1 MENTSLFAMVIR
13 KNRVTVKLKQMAHSG
28 LFLIRFKQFY
38 WIKTVDVGT
47 IWTWIVGINGE
58 LADHLTTTTVQE
70 AKLQLCLQTYRLPK
84 LFLYKKYVFSFI
96 KPPADLAW
104 LGIALNRRTCQK
116 IVRSTYYLM
125 VIAKL
130 VWKWTFLHCS
140 RCHKQILD
148 QHSYIMLK

>member
-96 KPPADLAW
+96 KPPGW
-104 LGIALNRRTCQK
+104 LGLVRYGLKQANMSK

-125 VIAKL
+125 VIAKF
-130 VWKWTFLHCS
+130 VWKWILINE
-140 RCHKQILD
+140 RCRHLPSLQ
-148 QHSYIMLK
+148 QMS